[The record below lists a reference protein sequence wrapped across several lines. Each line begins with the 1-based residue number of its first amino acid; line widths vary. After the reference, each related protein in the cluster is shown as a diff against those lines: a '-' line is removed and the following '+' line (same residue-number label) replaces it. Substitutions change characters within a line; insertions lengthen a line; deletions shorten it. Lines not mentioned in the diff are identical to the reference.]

1 MYSIVELTTYAYRAI
16 LQHLVD
22 FEERKNEIVNDF
34 YSEPSVLRDDFNSF
48 LDNYLRKLEE
58 LIKSSQII
66 DRPTRERLKTL
77 NYLPYVIVGSTVE
90 LESTNETGIYYFRI
104 VSPYDDSKSNK
115 DLSYISTLGR
125 ALMLKRPGD
134 VMEAEINKDVC
145 CSYHIKS
152 IRYEG

>member
-22 FEERKNEIVNDF
+22 FEERKIEIVNDI

-58 LIKSSQII
+58 IIKTSQII
-66 DRPTRERLKTL
+66 DRPTRERLKNL

-90 LESTNETGIYYFRI
+90 LESTKETGIYFRI

-134 VMEAEINKDVC
+134 VIEAEINKDVC
-145 CSYHIKS
+145 SSYQVKS